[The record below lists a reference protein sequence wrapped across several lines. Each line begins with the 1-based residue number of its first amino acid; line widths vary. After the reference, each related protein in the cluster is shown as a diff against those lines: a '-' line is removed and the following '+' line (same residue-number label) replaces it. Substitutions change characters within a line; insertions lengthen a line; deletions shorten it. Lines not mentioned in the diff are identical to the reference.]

1 MVTKIK
7 ERKLNRLK
15 NYDYSNSGYYFVT
28 ICTDNHIKHFG
39 KIENDKIVL
48 TDLGKIVKKCWLDIP
63 IHFPAAILDQFIIMP
78 NHVHGI
84 IIIDYDD
91 KSQNLVG
98 TNIQSVGNE
107 NIRSLQNN
115 RKTNLSSIIKGFKV
129 GVTKLAKENKFSN
142 FKWQKSFYDRI
153 LRNEKELLNIRKYIK
168 YNPLKEKGE
177 VEFISNIDF

>member
-1 MVTKIK
+1 MKIK

-48 TDLGKIVKKCWLDIP
+48 NNLGKVVKKCLFDIP
-63 IHFPAAILDQFIIMP
+63 KHFPNAILDEFIIMP
-78 NHVHGI
+78 NHIHAI
-84 IIIDYDD
+84 IITDYTDE
-91 KSQNLVG
+91 SQKLVG

-115 RKTNLSSIIKGFKV
+115 RKTNLSSIIKGLKI
-129 GVTKLAKENKFSN
+129 GVTKWAKDNNYSN

-153 LRNEKELLNIRKYIK
+153 IRNEKELLNIRKYIK
-168 YNPLKEKGE
+168 FNPMKEIGE
-177 VEFISNIDF
+177 DDFIANIDL